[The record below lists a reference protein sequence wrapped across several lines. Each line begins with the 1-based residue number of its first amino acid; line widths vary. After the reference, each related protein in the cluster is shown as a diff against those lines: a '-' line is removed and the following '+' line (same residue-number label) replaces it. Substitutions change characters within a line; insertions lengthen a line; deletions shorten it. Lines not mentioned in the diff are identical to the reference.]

1 VQRTSLSH
9 PLQIAELSVGTAGG
23 AIGVTFAPGK
33 CQQMAMTGSWDRDL
47 DIDLRSIV
55 VWGAEYLLSL
65 LEPWEFEELHIQ
77 ELPQRAK
84 ALGLNW
90 HGLPIIDGAAP
101 DSRFMSA
108 WESTGSLLSNEL
120 LQGRKA
126 VVHCKGGLGRA
137 GTVAAMLLLQ
147 TGSASSAEQA
157 IARVRQVRPGAVE
170 TMEQEDF
177 VVKWSTCARAGHN

>member
-1 VQRTSLSH
+1 MQRTSLSH

-126 VVHCKGGLGRA
+126 VVHCKGALAGPGLWQRCCFCRLAQHRVRSKRLLECDRFVLGRWK
-137 GTVAAMLLLQ
+137 Q
-147 TGSASSAEQA
+147 
-157 IARVRQVRPGAVE
+157 
-170 TMEQEDF
+170 
-177 VVKWSTCARAGHN
+177 WSRRTLS